1 MLCVIMSLYNRSS
14 ALLVLRPRE
23 SRVYSHGS
31 RIDAVLWYARQSV
44 NCLTRAVKGG
54 AKSKD
59 LCSFH
64 PVTQGQP
71 FVTRPSIILV
81 YMSLQTLP

>member
-1 MLCVIMSLYNRSS
+1 MLCSIMSLYNRSS

-23 SRVYSHGS
+23 RRVYGHGS
-31 RIDAVLWYARQSV
+31 RIDAVLWCARQSV
-44 NCLTRAVKGG
+44 NGLTRAVKGG

-59 LCSFH
+59 LCSFQ

-71 FVTRPSIILV
+71 FVMRLSNILV
-81 YMSLQTLP
+81 YISLQTLP